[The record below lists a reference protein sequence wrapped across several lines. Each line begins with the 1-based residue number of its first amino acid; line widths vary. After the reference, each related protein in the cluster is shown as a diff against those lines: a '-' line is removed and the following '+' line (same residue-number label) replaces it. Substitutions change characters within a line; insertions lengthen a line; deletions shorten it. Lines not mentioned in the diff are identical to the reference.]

1 MRRPTGPMR
10 LLRSWWK
17 EEQRTPIQRASLLRS
32 IGLCLLVLTPLLVLQ
47 MQRRTAALLKLHQG
61 ERDDTLALMEAAL
74 SVTARGAPDWAHW
87 DDTYRF
93 ARGSNPDF
101 EQNSLA
107 TASLF
112 DAGAVVVMLRPDGS
126 PLLTHA
132 GASFRLPSY
141 AALIRCVKDN
151 LNQLPATTSTVR
163 LACES
168 GTGDLYLGTATPISN
183 NGAKATAAGTLA
195 LFEPLLKREYNQR
208 ILQRLETLRNELV
221 FQPLSSLKGNGAETL
236 ILPMIHSSANRVL
249 AIRQQPVLPVV
260 LQSLSADL
268 PLLIAVPL
276 LAAGIRALQM
286 LERRRQRI
294 GQRLVERRA
303 NQRIQQTCRQLDQ
316 LIDGILPTDRSDP
329 NGPAILGRLSLR
341 SELEPSGS
349 DSESPRQAQLSQLE
363 KVSDRF
369 QRFLHNAS
377 NLALFDSLT
386 QLPNRRY
393 FLEYLAETGN
403 CHQERNQHF
412 AILFLDVDKFKF
424 INDTYGHSIGD
435 EVLIHVSQ
443 RLRRLM
449 SSGDFIARYGGDE
462 LAVILDL
469 SKLEDQSLTQLN
481 ATARQRAQEMVN
493 CMHEPVRIGE
503 LSIAISLSI
512 GITLVDPTNP
522 GITSVM
528 QRSDLAMYQAK
539 SSRGSRII
547 GPDDVIEIP
556 QLSNY
561 QLFTDLIKA
570 IREQQLQ
577 VYFQAIA
584 DSNGRRRGV
593 EALARWHHDQ
603 RGWIEPTVF
612 LDMAE
617 QHRQMNLLGNELIRL
632 SLDGFQQLNQRLPDL
647 RLYLNLAP
655 AQLLEPGLAGS
666 LLEQL
671 HNRGL
676 RADQLT
682 LELTEHSVLEP
693 HPVVSG
699 NLQQLRQ
706 AGMQLALDDF
716 GTGYSSLLLLKSIHP
731 DVVKIDKSF
740 TQTIRSDSEA
750 LHIINLI
757 ADLAPR
763 LGLELVA
770 EGIEDAD
777 TLELLATLGIQNF
790 QGYALGR
797 PAPLHDWLTPDRA
810 DQPSSRSIV

>member
-1 MRRPTGPMR
+1 
-10 LLRSWWK
+10 LLRF
-17 EEQRTPIQRASLLRS
+17 
-32 IGLCLLVLTPLLVLQ
+32 
-47 MQRRTAALLKLHQG
+47 HQG

-74 SVTARGAPDWAHW
+74 SVTTRGAPDWAHW

-132 GASFRLPSY
+132 GPSFRLPSD

-151 LNQLPATTSTVR
+151 LNQLPTPTSRVR
-163 LACES
+163 LACDS
-168 GTGDLYLGTATPISN
+168 GTGAIYLGTATPISN
-183 NGAKATAAGTLA
+183 NGAKATAVGTLA
-195 LFEPLLKREYNQR
+195 LFDPLLKPEYNQR
-208 ILQRLETLRNELV
+208 IRQRLETLRRELV
-221 FQPLSSLKGNGAETL
+221 FQPLSSLQSNGAETP
-236 ILPMIHSSANRVL
+236 ILPKIHSSANRVL
-249 AIRQQPVLPVV
+249 AIRQQPVLPLV

-276 LAAGIRALQM
+276 LAASIRALQM

-316 LIDGILPTDRSDP
+316 LIDGLRPMGRSGPD
-329 NGPAILGRLSLR
+329 GPAILGRLSLR
-341 SELEPSGS
+341 SELEPSGN
-349 DSESPRQAQLSQLE
+349 DSESPRQLQLSQLE
-363 KVSDRF
+363 KVTDRF
-369 QRFLHNAS
+369 QRFLHTAS

-393 FLEYLAETGN
+393 FLEHLAEICN
-403 CHQERNQHF
+403 SHRERNQPF

-424 INDTYGHSIGD
+424 INDTYGHSVGD
-435 EVLIHVSQ
+435 DVLVHVSQ

-449 SSGDFIARYGGDE
+449 SEGDFIARYGGDE

-469 SKLEDQSLTQLN
+469 SDLKDQSLVQLN
-481 ATARQRAQEMVN
+481 SAARQRAQEMVIS
-493 CMHEPVRIGE
+493 MQEPVAIGE
-503 LSIAISLSI
+503 ISIAISLSI

-522 GITSVM
+522 DITSVM

-561 QLFTDLIKA
+561 KLFTDLINA

-577 VYFQAIA
+577 VFFQAIA
-584 DSNGRRRGV
+584 DSNGKRRGV
-593 EALARWHHDQ
+593 EALARWRHDT

-612 LDMAE
+612 LEMAE
-617 QHRQMNLLGNELIRL
+617 QHRQMTLLGKELIRL
-632 SLDGFQQLNQRLPDL
+632 SLDGFQQLQQHLPDL

-655 AQLLEPGLAGS
+655 AQLLEPGLAGN
-666 LLEQL
+666 LLDQL
-671 HNRGL
+671 HNRRLG
-676 RADQLT
+676 ADQLT

-699 NLQQLRQ
+699 NLQQLRL
-706 AGMQLALDDF
+706 AGVQLALDDF
-716 GTGYSSLLLLKSIHP
+716 GTGYSSLLLLKSIRP

-740 TQTIRSDSEA
+740 TQSIRSDSEA

-770 EGIEDAD
+770 EGIEDID
-777 TLELLATLGIQNF
+777 TLQLLATLGIQNF

-797 PAPLHDWLTPDRA
+797 PAPLHDWLTPVGA
-810 DQPSSRSIV
+810 VQPSSRSIV

>member
-1 MRRPTGPMR
+1 MRRPNGPIR
-10 LLRSWWK
+10 LLRSWWR
-17 EEQRTPIQRASLLRS
+17 EEQRTPIQRASLLRN

-47 MQRRTAALLKLHQG
+47 MQRRTAALLRFHQG

-74 SVTARGAPDWAHW
+74 SVTTRGAPDWAHW

-132 GASFRLPSY
+132 GPSFRLPSD

-151 LNQLPATTSTVR
+151 LNQLPTPTSRVR
-163 LACES
+163 LACDS
-168 GTGDLYLGTATPISN
+168 GTGAIYLGTATPISN

-195 LFEPLLKREYNQR
+195 LFDPLLKPEYNQR
-208 ILQRLETLRNELV
+208 IRQRLETLRRELV
-221 FQPLSSLKGNGAETL
+221 FQPLSSLQSNGAETP
-236 ILPMIHSSANRVL
+236 ILPKIHSSANRVL
-249 AIRQQPVLPVV
+249 AIRQQPVLPLV

-276 LAAGIRALQM
+276 LAASIRALQM

-316 LIDGILPTDRSDP
+316 LIDGLRPMGRSGPD
-329 NGPAILGRLSLR
+329 GPAILGRLSLR
-341 SELEPSGS
+341 SELEPSS
-349 DSESPRQAQLSQLE
+349 RDSESPRQLQLSQLE
-363 KVSDRF
+363 KVTDRF
-369 QRFLHNAS
+369 QRFLHTAS

-393 FLEYLAETGN
+393 FLEHLAEICN
-403 CHQERNQHF
+403 SHPERNQPF

-424 INDTYGHSIGD
+424 INDTYGHSVGD
-435 EVLIHVSQ
+435 DVLVHVSQ

-449 SSGDFIARYGGDE
+449 SEGDFIARYGGDE

-469 SKLEDQSLTQLN
+469 SDLKDQSLAQLN
-481 ATARQRAQEMVN
+481 TAARQRAQEMVIS
-493 CMHEPVRIGE
+493 MQEPVAIGE
-503 LSIAISLSI
+503 ISIAISLSI
-512 GITLVDPTNP
+512 GITLVDPANP
-522 GITSVM
+522 DITSVM

-547 GPDDVIEIP
+547 GPDDVLEIP

-577 VYFQAIA
+577 VFFQAIA
-584 DSNGRRRGV
+584 DSNGKRRGV
-593 EALARWHHDQ
+593 EALARWRHDT

-612 LDMAE
+612 LEMAE
-617 QHRQMNLLGNELIRL
+617 QHRQMTLLGKELIRL
-632 SLDGFQQLNQRLPDL
+632 SLDGFQQLQQHLPDL

-655 AQLLEPGLAGS
+655 AQLLEPGLAGN

-671 HNRGL
+671 HNRRLG
-676 RADQLT
+676 ADQLT

-706 AGMQLALDDF
+706 AGVQLALDDF
-716 GTGYSSLLLLKSIHP
+716 GTGYSSLLLLKSIRP

-740 TQTIRSDSEA
+740 TQSIRSDSEA

-770 EGIEDAD
+770 EGIEDIA
-777 TLELLATLGIQNF
+777 TLQLLATLGIQNF

-797 PAPLHDWLTPDRA
+797 PAPLHDWLAPVGA
-810 DQPSSRSIV
+810 VQPSSRSIV

>member
-1 MRRPTGPMR
+1 MRRPNGPMR
-10 LLRSWWK
+10 LLRSWWR
-17 EEQRTPIQRASLLRS
+17 EEQRTPIQRASLLRN

-47 MQRRTAALLKLHQG
+47 MQRRTAALLRFHQG

-74 SVTARGAPDWAHW
+74 SVTTRGAPDWAHW

-132 GASFRLPSY
+132 GPSFRLPSD
-141 AALIRCVKDN
+141 AALIRCVQDN
-151 LNQLPATTSTVR
+151 LNQLPTPTSRVR
-163 LACES
+163 LACDS
-168 GTGDLYLGTATPISN
+168 GTGAIYLGTATPISN

-195 LFEPLLKREYNQR
+195 LFDPLLKPEYNQR
-208 ILQRLETLRNELV
+208 IRQRLETLRRELV
-221 FQPLSSLKGNGAETL
+221 FQPLSSLQSNGAETP
-236 ILPMIHSSANRVL
+236 ILPKIHSSANRVL
-249 AIRQQPVLPVV
+249 AIRQQPVLPLV

-276 LAAGIRALQM
+276 LAASIRALQM

-316 LIDGILPTDRSDP
+316 LIDGLRPMGRSGPD
-329 NGPAILGRLSLR
+329 GPAILGRLSLR
-341 SELEPSGS
+341 SELEQSGS
-349 DSESPRQAQLSQLE
+349 DSESPRQLQLSQLE
-363 KVSDRF
+363 KVTNRF
-369 QRFLHNAS
+369 QRFLHTAS

-393 FLEYLAETGN
+393 FLEHLAEICN
-403 CHQERNQHF
+403 SHPERNQPF

-424 INDTYGHSIGD
+424 INDTYGHSVGD
-435 EVLIHVSQ
+435 DVLIHVSQ

-449 SSGDFIARYGGDE
+449 SEGDFIARYGGDE

-469 SKLEDQSLTQLN
+469 SDLKDQSLAQLN
-481 ATARQRAQEMVN
+481 TAARQRAQEMVIS
-493 CMHEPVRIGE
+493 MQEPVAIGE
-503 LSIAISLSI
+503 ISIAISLSI
-512 GITLVDPTNP
+512 GITLVDPANP
-522 GITSVM
+522 DITSVM

-547 GPDDVIEIP
+547 GPDDVLEIP

-561 QLFTDLIKA
+561 QLFTDLINA

-577 VYFQAIA
+577 VFFQAIA
-584 DSNGRRRGV
+584 DSNGKRRGV
-593 EALARWHHDQ
+593 EALARWRHDT

-612 LDMAE
+612 LEMAE
-617 QHRQMNLLGNELIRL
+617 QHRQMTLLGKELIRL
-632 SLDGFQQLNQRLPDL
+632 SLDGFQQLQQHLPDL

-655 AQLLEPGLAGS
+655 AQLLEPGLAGN

-671 HNRGL
+671 HNRRLG
-676 RADQLT
+676 ADQLT

-706 AGMQLALDDF
+706 AGVQLALDDF
-716 GTGYSSLLLLKSIHP
+716 GTGYSSLLLLKSIRP

-740 TQTIRSDSEA
+740 TQSIRSDSEA

-770 EGIEDAD
+770 EGIEDIA
-777 TLELLATLGIQNF
+777 TLQLLATLGIQNF

-797 PAPLHDWLTPDRA
+797 PAPLHDWLAPVGA
-810 DQPSSRSIV
+810 VQPSSRSIV

>member
-1 MRRPTGPMR
+1 
-10 LLRSWWK
+10 
-17 EEQRTPIQRASLLRS
+17 
-32 IGLCLLVLTPLLVLQ
+32 
-47 MQRRTAALLKLHQG
+47 
-61 ERDDTLALMEAAL
+61 
-74 SVTARGAPDWAHW
+74 
-87 DDTYRF
+87 
-93 ARGSNPDF
+93 
-101 EQNSLA
+101 
-107 TASLF
+107 
-112 DAGAVVVMLRPDGS
+112 
-126 PLLTHA
+126 
-132 GASFRLPSY
+132 
-141 AALIRCVKDN
+141 
-151 LNQLPATTSTVR
+151 VR
-163 LACES
+163 LACDS
-168 GTGDLYLGTATPISN
+168 GTGAIYLGTATPISN

-195 LFEPLLKREYNQR
+195 LFDPLLKPEYNQR
-208 ILQRLETLRNELV
+208 IRQRLETLRRELV
-221 FQPLSSLKGNGAETL
+221 FQPLSSLQSNGAETP
-236 ILPMIHSSANRVL
+236 ILPKIHSSANRVL
-249 AIRQQPVLPVV
+249 AIRQQPVLPLV

-276 LAAGIRALQM
+276 LAASIRALQM

-316 LIDGILPTDRSDP
+316 LIDGLRPMGRSGPD
-329 NGPAILGRLSLR
+329 GPAILGRLSLR
-341 SELEPSGS
+341 SELEPSGN
-349 DSESPRQAQLSQLE
+349 DSESPRQLQLSQLE
-363 KVSDRF
+363 KVTDRF
-369 QRFLHNAS
+369 QRFLHTAS

-393 FLEYLAETGN
+393 FLEHLAEICN
-403 CHQERNQHF
+403 SHPERNQPF

-424 INDTYGHSIGD
+424 INDTYGHSVGD
-435 EVLIHVSQ
+435 DVLVHVSQ

-449 SSGDFIARYGGDE
+449 SEGDFIARYGGDE

-469 SKLEDQSLTQLN
+469 SDLKDQSLAQLN
-481 ATARQRAQEMVN
+481 TAARQRAQEMVIS
-493 CMHEPVRIGE
+493 MQEPVAIGE
-503 LSIAISLSI
+503 ISIAISLSI
-512 GITLVDPTNP
+512 GITLVDPANP
-522 GITSVM
+522 DITSVM

-547 GPDDVIEIP
+547 GPDDVLEIP

-577 VYFQAIA
+577 VFFQAIA
-584 DSNGRRRGV
+584 DSNGKRRGV
-593 EALARWHHDQ
+593 EALARWRHDT

-612 LDMAE
+612 LEMAE
-617 QHRQMNLLGNELIRL
+617 QHRQMTLLGKELIRL
-632 SLDGFQQLNQRLPDL
+632 SLDGFQQLQQHLPDL

-655 AQLLEPGLAGS
+655 AQLLEPGLAGN

-671 HNRGL
+671 HNRRLG
-676 RADQLT
+676 ADQLT

-706 AGMQLALDDF
+706 AGVQLALDDF
-716 GTGYSSLLLLKSIHP
+716 GTGYSSLLLLKSIRP

-740 TQTIRSDSEA
+740 TQSIRSDSEA

-770 EGIEDAD
+770 EGIEDIA
-777 TLELLATLGIQNF
+777 TLQLLATLGIQNF

-797 PAPLHDWLTPDRA
+797 PAPLHDWLAPVGA
-810 DQPSSRSIV
+810 VQPSSRSIV